1 MFFRHIFMKGS
12 AQSRYRKKQKG
23 GLCPMKKEH
32 IRDPMPEKPAGAAAK
47 RRWVR
52 LTAAAACLVLVAAGI
67 LLLLPLHSGI
77 RLVSRYPSA
86 SDGAYRVP
94 NAGETLFESAVREAR
109 THYSGKRA
117 AFLRS
122 PSMRT
127 ESPCPANRKRRNIS
141 AFLPKVTRFLRQSAG
156 PIRERAK
163 SGISQSLPARS
174 QRRSCRFSR
183 QTRDTDISSILQKTA
198 TAPASPCPGK
208 IASPRSRRTAPE
220 RRLRLPY
227 ANRILPAKIDHLPT
241 NPRQNRTL
249 PL

>member
-1 MFFRHIFMKGS
+1 
-12 AQSRYRKKQKG
+12 
-23 GLCPMKKEH
+23 MKKEH

-117 AFLRS
+117 AFLLAFTVYEDGEPLSGEQKAEEYQRLLAEGYTLS
-122 PSMRT
+122 SAECWTYQGKGEKRYFTVVAGTFT
-127 ESPCPANRKRRNIS
+127 EAE
-141 AFLPKVTRFLRQSAG
+141 L
-156 PIRERAK
+156 
-163 SGISQSLPARS
+163 SLFKADPRYGYFFYFA
-174 QRRSCRFSR
+174 
-183 QTRDTDISSILQKTA
+183 KTA